1 MPLITS
7 LGNWMH
13 RKKYQFEVTFCV
25 YIFTPWEKF
34 IFCTSGHCPSPPS
47 PAINHSPYS
56 TSKRMSPRRHAN
68 TPRPTD
74 TLLFLLVGLTFIATA
89 LYLPQ
94 HIAFIVGRAWFY
106 MHGDNVDMVELTKE
120 VVDSAL
126 AHAPG
131 FTSTATEA
139 AETLVKE
146 L

>member
-34 IFCTSGHCPSPPS
+34 IF
-47 PAINHSPYS
+47 Y
-56 TSKRMSPRRHAN
+56 
-68 TPRPTD
+68 

-106 MHGDNVDMVELTKE
+106 MHGENVDVVELTKE
-120 VVDSAL
+120 VVGDAL

-131 FTSTATEA
+131 FTSEA